1 MSSKK
6 RTGTQ
11 SERRAPS
18 VGAPQWRPVRWQWRK
33 PRLLEVVSSLTTLP
47 VLVAMSGQVP
57 EDASSLG
64 VTGAVALHAVAN
76 LAARC
81 IRRTRY

>member
-11 SERRAPS
+11 SERRGPS
-18 VGAPQWRPVRWQWRK
+18 ARTPQWRPFLWEWRR

-47 VLVAMSGQVP
+47 VFVAISGRVP

-64 VTGAVALHAVAN
+64 VTGAVALHAVLN

-81 IRRTRY
+81 IRRIR